1 MCRLFL
7 CIPIFRVF
15 LLKSVKKCVFVV
27 GVKSALLLV
36 KNVFI
41 NVREGISK
49 LGTLGS
55 NKTHFFDS
63 SQPWGNNRPLSEN

>member
-1 MCRLFL
+1 MG
-7 CIPIFRVF
+7 
-15 LLKSVKKCVFVV
+15 VFVV
-27 GVKSALLLV
+27 GVKIALLLV

-49 LGTLGS
+49 FGALGS
-55 NKTHFFDS
+55 NKTHFCDS

>member
-7 CIPIFRVF
+7 CIPIFRAF
-15 LLKSVKKCVFVV
+15 FIKKCKKNVFVV
-27 GVKSALLLV
+27 GVKIALLLV

-49 LGTLGS
+49 LGALGS
-55 NKTHFFDS
+55 NKT
-63 SQPWGNNRPLSEN
+63 LL